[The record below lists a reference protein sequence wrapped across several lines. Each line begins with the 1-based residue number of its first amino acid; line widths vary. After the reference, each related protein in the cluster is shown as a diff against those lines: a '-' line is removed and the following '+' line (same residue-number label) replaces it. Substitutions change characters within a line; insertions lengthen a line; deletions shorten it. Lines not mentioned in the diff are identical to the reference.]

1 MRPQT
6 GSHTMFIWRNTAM
19 ESTAYAAPSTQS
31 MSWWLILL
39 QGIALLIIGLLLF
52 TETAITL
59 FMLVMFLGIYWLIG
73 GIFDLVGVIVDR
85 TQWGW
90 RLFAGVIGVLAGLA
104 VVRHPLWATIMI
116 PAMLA
121 WGLGAVGSG
130 SGGGAV

>member
-6 GSHTMFIWRNTAM
+6 GSHTMFIWRNAAM

-31 MSWWLILL
+31 VSWWLILL

-104 VVRHPLWATIMI
+104 SVRSAAWAALII
-116 PAMLA
+116 PSTPALV
-121 WGLGAVGSG
+121 LRCFGSC
-130 SGGGAV
+130 